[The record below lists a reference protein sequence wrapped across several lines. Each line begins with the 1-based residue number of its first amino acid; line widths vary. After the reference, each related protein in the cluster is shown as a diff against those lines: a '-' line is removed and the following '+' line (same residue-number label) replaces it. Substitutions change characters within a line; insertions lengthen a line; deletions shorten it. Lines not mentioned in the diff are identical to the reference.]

1 VVSERQKDRVL
12 KLVREL
18 LKETP
23 TRIAAVERLRVA
35 VDEIDE
41 KERRR
46 RARRRQEYRA
56 YLKKYGVK
64 EGRRRWRSAH
74 YDFVMPSR
82 RVGRRH

>member
-1 VVSERQKDRVL
+1 MSERQKDRIV

-23 TRIAAVERLRVA
+23 TRVSAVEILRAA

-46 RARRRQEYRA
+46 RARRRQEYRG
-56 YLKKYGVK
+56 YLKKYGAK

-74 YDFVMPSR
+74 YDLVMPSR
-82 RVGRRH
+82 RVARRH